1 MENKKKVN
9 VPKDEEANIPK
20 DEETDIP
27 KDEEDMPENN
37 EAEHEVNDT
46 DNHQKTNEVL
56 EDKDSENEE
65 ELKHRDN
72 IITDLTKE
80 NLKLKDDN
88 EKINNELEA
97 LKERLVRNS
106 AEYENYRK
114 RTAKEKEG
122 IYTDACEDILKSFLP
137 VLDNLERAVSAE
149 GDLESLK
156 KGVDMT
162 LKQFNS
168 ALDKLDVV
176 EIPSEGEFDP
186 NFHNAVMHVEDENQ
200 GKNKIVEVFQ
210 KGYKRGDKVLRFS
223 MVKVAN

>member
-1 MENKKKVN
+1 
-9 VPKDEEANIPK
+9 
-20 DEETDIP
+20 
-27 KDEEDMPENN
+27 
-37 EAEHEVNDT
+37 
-46 DNHQKTNEVL
+46 
-56 EDKDSENEE
+56 
-65 ELKHRDN
+65 
-72 IITDLTKE
+72 
-80 NLKLKDDN
+80 
-88 EKINNELEA
+88 
-97 LKERLVRNS
+97 
-106 AEYENYRK
+106 
-114 RTAKEKEG
+114 
-122 IYTDACEDILKSFLP
+122 